1 MEWQLDNQIL
11 AEFTWKQTSDPLV
24 PIDDYTA
31 ISAAAKT
38 TYQVDDPIL
47 NLYSC
52 PSRTL
57 GDNSLLDLAYF
68 EPWRKCG
75 KELKEVRIQTKH
87 NQTVMTITNQ
97 LGVTLGVKKCYT

>member
-11 AEFTWKQTSDPLV
+11 AEFTWAQRGDPLV
-24 PIDDYTA
+24 PIDDYDTA
-31 ISAAAKT
+31 DRLDYALN
-38 TYQVDDPIL
+38 YPDDSVYDDGFHSPIL

-75 KELKEVRIQTKH
+75 KELKEVNEYSQT
-87 NQTVMTITNQ
+87 
-97 LGVTLGVKKCYT
+97 L